1 MVCRVREAAV
11 EGGTFAI
18 LLRGFVPVVVPQPP
32 AQRSP
37 SRPPGREGVRGVRE
51 EVQTE
56 AQRRQD
62 VLAEVQAEEIPQ
74 GSQSMTLTMTS
85 MVMATTTMM
94 TPIMTT
100 RINHHD
106 RA

>member
-1 MVCRVREAAV
+1 
-11 EGGTFAI
+11 
-18 LLRGFVPVVVPQPP
+18 
-32 AQRSP
+32 
-37 SRPPGREGVRGVRE
+37 
-51 EVQTE
+51 
-56 AQRRQD
+56 
-62 VLAEVQAEEIPQ
+62 
-74 GSQSMTLTMTS
+74 MTLTMTS

>member
-1 MVCRVREAAV
+1 
-11 EGGTFAI
+11 
-18 LLRGFVPVVVPQPP
+18 
-32 AQRSP
+32 
-37 SRPPGREGVRGVRE
+37 VRE